1 MEKQNLYHSTKILAL
16 FGVFS
21 LFYGFRANALDTK
34 RFDAPPPE
42 RPSYLTFAKPTPLRF
57 SISPLPVD
65 RLNLHLPPKP
75 IVKKTLVTSTV
86 VDNNQTLSLP
96 EPSLIPPATTDANAS
111 TGAQSSPPAQ
121 YPFFPQAAPQDS
133 LPLSDPFDSIN
144 SFDVD
149 STDELL
155 RILESSDASQG
166 RSSFAPTPFVPPF
179 TVASDGMRIKSKA
192 TYRRVKR

>member
-1 MEKQNLYHSTKILAL
+1 MEKQNFYHSTKILAL

-42 RPSYLTFAKPTPLRF
+42 RPSYLTFANPAPLRF

-65 RLNLHLPPKP
+65 RLRLNLPPKP
-75 IVKKTLVTSTV
+75 IVKLPLST
-86 VDNNQTLSLP
+86 QST
-96 EPSLIPPATTDANAS
+96 ADANA
-111 TGAQSSPPAQ
+111 TSSPSGPSPATNADNNASTDPQ
-121 YPFFPQAAPQDS
+121 PFPRIPSSFFPQAAPQDS
-133 LPLSDPFDSIN
+133 LPLSDPFESIN
-144 SFDVD
+144 SLDVD

-155 RILESSDASQG
+155 RILETSDGNIPSSSLV
-166 RSSFAPTPFVPPF
+166 PTPFVPPF
-179 TVASDGMRIKSKA
+179 TVASDGMRISSKA